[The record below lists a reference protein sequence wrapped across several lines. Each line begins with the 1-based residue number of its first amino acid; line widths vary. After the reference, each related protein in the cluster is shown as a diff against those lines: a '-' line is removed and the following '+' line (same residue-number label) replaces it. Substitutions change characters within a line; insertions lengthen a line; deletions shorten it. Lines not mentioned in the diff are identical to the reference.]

1 MLYEKEINLSQQI
14 KNMNLFQDNMQ
25 LNGAFFLIKKKKDN
39 KSEIHN
45 RSIEFFKKPFNL
57 LNKLEKLI
65 EKSNTN
71 KNKNI
76 NKNTEKKLSKR
87 PFNQFFENDFSKN
100 IFPKKR
106 LLENIL
112 LNKRSNVGKENYRAN
127 SLNSKTIKLSGVPSK
142 SNLLINELSTNDLF
156 DSKKMKIFKVKNDYF
171 DGDKT
176 GSHINNTLSQN
187 KLEQINMNKTALLQ
201 KIKFESLKKFCK
213 NVRFA
218 DKKIGFNLIK
228 EKQQHSTKNE
238 VKKNNCEEIKIGR
251 IKEKVRNY
259 FIGRFENIKKYFEN
273 WDEKKLG
280 KLDFKDIHQY
290 INKKIKYKISE
301 NETKKLLHSNYNKN
315 YLDLD
320 NFRQFFFEKT
330 PKDKLFIQ
338 GNQLFEYHEK
348 LIKNLSELNSIN
360 RGENNNCNIS
370 FFEKVKLNEIIS
382 LISTQKNSI
391 LSQINAERVELTF
404 IEFNSIIKSIIKNGK
419 YNFDKEIKK
428 LFYEYKDKDSDLINI
443 YNFFEKINIKK
454 EENANSKTITHPIK
468 NIRKNINPRMKSFDN
483 KNKKPN
489 VVLNS
494 RNIKSNDFAYKE
506 SKQSKTN
513 FVLDKPTN
521 KEIEN
526 NKNIN
531 ININGLNNL
540 NKLKNIRINFLKE
553 KKREIKNSFNS
564 KFSKVIDYALN
575 DNKKINNEN
584 DIENSKLID
593 ILPEIKDNKKNK
605 NKNKNSDII
614 EFL

>member
-1 MLYEKEINLSQQI
+1 M
-14 KNMNLFQDNMQ
+14 
-25 LNGAFFLIKKKKDN
+25 
-39 KSEIHN
+39 
-45 RSIEFFKKPFNL
+45 
-57 LNKLEKLI
+57 
-65 EKSNTN
+65 
-71 KNKNI
+71 
-76 NKNTEKKLSKR
+76 
-87 PFNQFFENDFSKN
+87 
-100 IFPKKR
+100 
-106 LLENIL
+106 
-112 LNKRSNVGKENYRAN
+112 
-127 SLNSKTIKLSGVPSK
+127 
-142 SNLLINELSTNDLF
+142 
-156 DSKKMKIFKVKNDYF
+156 
-171 DGDKT
+171 
-176 GSHINNTLSQN
+176 
-187 KLEQINMNKTALLQ
+187 
-201 KIKFESLKKFCK
+201 
-213 NVRFA
+213 
-218 DKKIGFNLIK
+218 
-228 EKQQHSTKNE
+228 
-238 VKKNNCEEIKIGR
+238 
-251 IKEKVRNY
+251 
-259 FIGRFENIKKYFEN
+259 
-273 WDEKKLG
+273 
-280 KLDFKDIHQY
+280 
-290 INKKIKYKISE
+290 
-301 NETKKLLHSNYNKN
+301 
-315 YLDLD
+315 
-320 NFRQFFFEKT
+320 
-330 PKDKLFIQ
+330 
-338 GNQLFEYHEK
+338 
-348 LIKNLSELNSIN
+348 SELNSIN

-468 NIRKNINPRMKSFDN
+468 NIRKNINSRMKSFDN